1 MADNECQGLVAEA
14 NNAVDHSLKIASKL
28 YEDAAKCFD
37 RKGDR
42 VKAGQSLTIAGDFYL
57 ELNKMDKA
65 ATCYGKAIV
74 RHLMADD
81 IETAKILV
89 HKGTDYGFTSATYQ
103 FKMALNAF
111 ERKKDSIDLESGLI
125 SEEEE
130 SIASE
135 KEKLPEIDILPV
147 EEENDIVVFDTA
159 ILENDLNIDVQQNHF
174 IIPQLEEED
183 PSKMSSFSVLAAI
196 SNSTRKKVERSIKTD
211 AIFKDQKGETKIIS
225 PKFTFTPIQ
234 EESEIT
240 VLSTEKPEK
249 EVHKEVVQ
257 ENEDL
262 IPNNVE
268 KTLQNTDTLDLDY
281 SARTEI
287 VNEYEEE
294 LYDIE
299 VVDTIPY
306 QWQVVD
312 ISSNF
317 ELDQRKQTDEG
328 TVFTWKTDHL
338 KAGKKATVEY
348 ILRKRIERSIIIRKN
363 NQVSVLNLY
372 HSLHQNLEAHLD
384 FVNTSGETFQEVLC
398 EDIIPPELIVR
409 EVNSQQNFRPVTI
422 PTPDSTLYRWIFSR
436 LPPGDNFSVDY
447 TFNEKPLTRHYQNS
461 VETDEGIIEYEK
473 ISQPIIDSFGYE
485 YVWIYTINNPTKFSM
500 TLKDRIPYNFEI
512 LLVDP
517 LFLRPMPSKEKT
529 ATVLTWE
536 LNFPEKKTFFLIRIK
551 GNESFTPLSP
561 EIIIEGISEIQ
572 LIDTETE
579 SKKSLIDIRQ
589 IKKNFQELT

>member
-1 MADNECQGLVAEA
+1 
-14 NNAVDHSLKIASKL
+14 
-28 YEDAAKCFD
+28 
-37 RKGDR
+37 
-42 VKAGQSLTIAGDFYL
+42 
-57 ELNKMDKA
+57 
-65 ATCYGKAIV
+65 
-74 RHLMADD
+74 MADD

-111 ERKKDSIDLESGLI
+111 ERKRVSIDLESGLK

-130 SIASE
+130 SRE
-135 KEKLPEIDILPV
+135 GEEEKLPEIDILPV
-147 EEENDIVVFDTA
+147 EEEFGIVVLDTA
-159 ILENDLNIDVQQNHF
+159 TLENDLNIDVQQNHFIIPQLEEEDPSKQNHF

-196 SNSTRKKVERSIKTD
+196 SNSTRKKVERSIKSD
-211 AIFKDQKGETKIIS
+211 AVFKDQKGETKIIS

-240 VLSTEKPEK
+240 LLNTEEPEK
-249 EVHKEVVQ
+249 EVLEEVVQ
-257 ENEDL
+257 ENEDF
-262 IPNNVE
+262 ITNNVE

-281 SARTEI
+281 SATTEI

-317 ELDQRKQTDEG
+317 ELDKRKQTDEG

-422 PTPDSTLYRWIFSR
+422 PTPDSTLYRWIFSS

-500 TLKDRIPYNFEI
+500 ALKDRIPFNFEI

>member
-37 RKGDR
+37 RIGDR

-147 EEENDIVVFDTA
+147 EEEIGIVVLDTA
-159 ILENDLNIDVQQNHF
+159 TLENDLNIDVQQNHF

-257 ENEDL
+257 ENEDF
-262 IPNNVE
+262 ITNNVE

-299 VVDTIPY
+299 VVDT
-306 QWQVVD
+306 
-312 ISSNF
+312 
-317 ELDQRKQTDEG
+317 
-328 TVFTWKTDHL
+328 
-338 KAGKKATVEY
+338 
-348 ILRKRIERSIIIRKN
+348 
-363 NQVSVLNLY
+363 
-372 HSLHQNLEAHLD
+372 
-384 FVNTSGETFQEVLC
+384 
-398 EDIIPPELIVR
+398 
-409 EVNSQQNFRPVTI
+409 
-422 PTPDSTLYRWIFSR
+422 
-436 LPPGDNFSVDY
+436 
-447 TFNEKPLTRHYQNS
+447 
-461 VETDEGIIEYEK
+461 
-473 ISQPIIDSFGYE
+473 
-485 YVWIYTINNPTKFSM
+485 
-500 TLKDRIPYNFEI
+500 
-512 LLVDP
+512 
-517 LFLRPMPSKEKT
+517 
-529 ATVLTWE
+529 
-536 LNFPEKKTFFLIRIK
+536 
-551 GNESFTPLSP
+551 
-561 EIIIEGISEIQ
+561 
-572 LIDTETE
+572 
-579 SKKSLIDIRQ
+579 
-589 IKKNFQELT
+589 